1 MSQDNTKINE
11 EFTKQEQMDLE
22 ENEHVHENENE
33 FDCGCGNVNN
43 TLSYVDIQRDIS
55 LRTQINFI
63 VEMSY
68 MTVIGILL
76 IAVRSDNLDQFDKD
90 TGLLSILI
98 ICNIAFFFFRHNYLS
113 KKYEI
118 NS

>member
-1 MSQDNTKINE
+1 MTQENTQEKE
-11 EFTKQEQMDLE
+11 EFTEQEQMDLD
-22 ENEHVHENENE
+22 ENEH
-33 FDCGCGNVNN
+33 DCNCGSVDTN
-43 TLSYVDIQRDIS
+43 TFGYVDIQRDIS
-55 LRTQINFI
+55 LRTQLNFL

-76 IAVRSDNLDQFDKD
+76 IAIRSDNINQFDND
-90 TGLLSILI
+90 TGLLSMLVM
-98 ICNIAFFFFRHNYLS
+98 CNIAFFFLRHNYLS